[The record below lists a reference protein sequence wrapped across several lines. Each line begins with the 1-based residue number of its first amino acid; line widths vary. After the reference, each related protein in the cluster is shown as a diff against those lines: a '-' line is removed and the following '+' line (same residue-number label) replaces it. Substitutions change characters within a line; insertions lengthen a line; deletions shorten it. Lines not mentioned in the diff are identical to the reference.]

1 MLLRVVLLFVSLFLQ
16 AIPRCKGSEVLEEV
30 AQRSWASLELFKSR
44 LDEATY
50 NLLGGI
56 HCPWKVVWN

>member
-30 AQRSWASLELFKSR
+30 AQRRAMGALILEVFKIR
-44 LDEATY
+44 LDGALAHLVY
-50 NLLGGI
+50 
-56 HCPWKVVWN
+56 